1 MEKFH
6 PLCQYEKDIIT
17 GVLHRDI
24 YRDNDFAAICEELS
38 IIFTILDIG
47 QLTDILD
54 ARFAPIFD
62 KKSASTKL
70 SLEQQGW
77 QTAIEQ
83 CSNDARKMLGEI
95 YVQVHKK
102 NEIYLRKY
110 IEGHRNHS
118 SLIRSQDAISA
129 ARLLSR
135 LKNTG

>member
-6 PLCQYEKDIIT
+6 PLCQSDKDIIT
-17 GVLHRDI
+17 SLLHRD
-24 YRDNDFAAICEELS
+24 RDNDFAAICEELS

-54 ARFAPIFD
+54 ARFAPILD

-77 QTAIEQ
+77 QTAIEL

-95 YVQVHKK
+95 YVQVH
-102 NEIYLRKY
+102 
-110 IEGHRNHS
+110 
-118 SLIRSQDAISA
+118 
-129 ARLLSR
+129 
-135 LKNTG
+135 

>member
-24 YRDNDFAAICEELS
+24 YRDNDFVAICEELS

-54 ARFAPIFD
+54 ARFAPILD

-77 QTAIEQ
+77 QTAIEL

-102 NEIYLRKY
+102 KTRY
-110 IEGHRNHS
+110 
-118 SLIRSQDAISA
+118 
-129 ARLLSR
+129 
-135 LKNTG
+135 T